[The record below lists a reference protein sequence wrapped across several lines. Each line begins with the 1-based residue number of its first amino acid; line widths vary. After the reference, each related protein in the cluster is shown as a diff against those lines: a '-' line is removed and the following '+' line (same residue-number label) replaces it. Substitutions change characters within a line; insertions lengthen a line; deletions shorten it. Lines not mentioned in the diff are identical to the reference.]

1 MKIKIPYSK
10 IIIWGYPLHSH
21 THSYVHSS
29 YYKAF
34 KHLGYDVYWFHDD
47 DYPEDFDYENCL
59 FITEGFADAN
69 IPLNETSCYMVM
81 YCPSPKKYEGVGR
94 YIDIRMAAKNF
105 KDHIQEYSLDKNTT
119 AKVGPACYFVPKT
132 SEKVRIKNDYHDY
145 EMSDFDK
152 LYISW
157 ATNLLPHEI
166 DYDDMYIPREQNI
179 YFCGTMSSSGK
190 GENFSTWKP
199 FLDEAQ
205 KMGFGFIYNN
215 PWSNPLTDEE
225 VIRRT
230 RESILAPDIRGPQA
244 VEWGLLTCRIFKNI
258 SYGHLGVTNSIE
270 MYNELEGKCV
280 YNSDTSQLFHD
291 AMSQRE
297 NAKLIEEGMKLV
309 KENHTYVN
317 RINSILSVL

>member
-1 MKIKIPYSK
+1 MKYSK
-10 IIIWGYPLHSH
+10 VIIWGHPLYSH

-29 YYKAF
+29 YYKTF
-34 KHLGYDVYWFHDD
+34 KHLGYDVYWFHDGE
-47 DYPEDFDYENCL
+47 YPEDFDYENCL

-105 KDHIQEYSLDKNTT
+105 KDHIQEYSLDKSIAT
-119 AKVGPACYFVPKT
+119 KVGPACYFVPKT
-132 SEKVRIKNDYHDY
+132 SEKVKIKNDYHDY

-179 YFCGTMSSSGK
+179 YFCGTIGTSGE
-190 GENFSTWKP
+190 GENISNWKP
-199 FLDEAQ
+199 FLAEVQ
-205 KMGFGFIYNN
+205 KAGYGFIPNN
-215 PWSNPLTDEE
+215 PWANPLSDEE
-225 VIRRT
+225 VIRRM
-230 RESILAPDIRGPQA
+230 RESLLGVDIRGPLHIKQ
-244 VEWGLLTCRIFKNI
+244 GLLTCRVFKNI
-258 SYGHLGVTNSIE
+258 SYGHLGVTNSEEI
-270 MYNELEGKCV
+270 YNELEGKCV
-280 YNSDTSQLFHD
+280 YNPDTAQLFHD
-291 AMSQRE
+291 AMAQRE

-317 RINSILSVL
+317 RVNSILSIL